1 MSDDIGPADAP
12 WEREIA
18 FGSLFVGSLQ
28 VSVSLAALGFGI

>member
-1 MSDDIGPADAP
+1 MFNDRVRRRAH

-18 FGSLFVGSLQ
+18 FSSLFVGSLL